1 MSLQTLFKLVTC
13 WCAPNTVR
21 QVVPRGRAC
30 DGEHTL
36 AKFQTGPRDEQNAQI
51 LTVLNKLTTV
61 VKQDNLEYKA
71 EQITLQSNKPAKQTL
86 ETYKCF
92 HLSER

>member
-30 DGEHTL
+30 DGERTL
-36 AKFQTGPRDEQNAQI
+36 AELQTGPRDEQNAI
-51 LTVLNKLTTV
+51 V
-61 VKQDNLEYKA
+61 
-71 EQITLQSNKPAKQTL
+71 PQTGGQNENEL
-86 ETYKCF
+86 VTDSSCK
-92 HLSER
+92 